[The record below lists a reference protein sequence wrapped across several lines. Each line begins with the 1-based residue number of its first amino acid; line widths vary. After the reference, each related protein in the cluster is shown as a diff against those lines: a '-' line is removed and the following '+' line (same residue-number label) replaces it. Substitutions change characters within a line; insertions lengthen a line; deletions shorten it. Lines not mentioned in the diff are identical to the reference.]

1 MTSKSDRKAPT
12 NRKRG
17 QGRRWRE
24 FAITEP
30 RPQLSDW
37 QGELDR
43 DVARFIRQFGHVG
56 AKDPMRRLSERTV
69 TRRREELW
77 RCVEL
82 LRTEKRGFE
91 KLSQFKP
98 RYAKVLIELMC
109 KANISE
115 QTQIQY
121 WSTLRWFWR
130 THGLED
136 VGGIRE
142 NAPPEFRDRYV
153 QRCTADRDRSIT
165 GAGLTVEEVLERVE
179 RVCPRTR
186 LYLQLAYAF
195 GLRQKEALRL
205 RPYDD
210 ATEDMIMLRFGTKAG
225 RPRDVDRALGTDAMR
240 ELGRQAIKGLRAITQ
255 PGQHAG
261 YPNHTLEQS
270 VRRLRKTL
278 QRAGVT
284 RRELGVT
291 MHGFRHEY
299 AIQAMKAITG
309 AEVPIRGGAIINYR
323 ILDEHRKVIM
333 EALGHNRMRISSAYY
348 GSYAKMAR
356 EAQQRFMQSWNE
368 LKPHLERLNALVRGA
383 GAINL
388 LLSGNRARGT
398 NTNNKEPYEFDLV
411 GARTVEGGQAA
422 AAEIKRFLEVEIC
435 VPVRVFLTSEM
446 PDLSGP
452 TRASAW
458 GAGQGV
464 VLGPHDLKAA
474 VDALYFPLFPVES
487 ADSAGEVV
495 DVSTLEP
502 TPAVP

>member
-1 MTSKSDRKAPT
+1 MTSNSDRKVSAK
-12 NRKRG
+12 RKRG
-17 QGRRWRE
+17 QGRRWGD
-24 FAITEP
+24 FDIQKT
-30 RPQLSDW
+30 RPQLSAW
-37 QGELDR
+37 QGDPHH
-43 DVARFIRQFGHVG
+43 DMAKFIRQFGHLG
-56 AKDPMRRLSERTV
+56 AKDPMRKVAERTV
-69 TRRREELW
+69 TRRKEELW
-77 RCVEL
+77 RCFDL
-82 LRTEKRGFE
+82 LRIADRNIKT
-91 KLSQFKP
+91 LSQLRP
-98 RYAKVLIELMC
+98 RAAPRLLELMTR
-109 KANISE
+109 ARISE

-121 WSTLRWFWR
+121 WATLRWFWKL
-130 THGLED
+130 HGLPD
-136 VGGIRE
+136 VGGIRK
-142 NAPPEFRDRYV
+142 NAPLERKHDYV
-153 QRCTADRDRSIT
+153 QRCTANRDRSVT
-165 GAGLTVEEVLERVE
+165 GAGLTIEEVLERVE
-179 RVCPRTR
+179 RICPRTR

-195 GLRQKEALRL
+195 GLRQKEALRF
-205 RPYDD
+205 RPHDD

-240 ELGRQAIKGLRAITQ
+240 ELGRQAIEGLRAITQ
-255 PGQHAG
+255 PGEHAG

-270 VRRLRKTL
+270 IRRVRKTL

-383 GAINL
+383 GALNL

-422 AAEIKRFLEVEIC
+422 AAEIKRFLEAEIC

-474 VDALYFPLFPVES
+474 VDALYFPLFI
-487 ADSAGEVV
+487 
-495 DVSTLEP
+495 LERP
-502 TPAVP
+502 EEQEWQ